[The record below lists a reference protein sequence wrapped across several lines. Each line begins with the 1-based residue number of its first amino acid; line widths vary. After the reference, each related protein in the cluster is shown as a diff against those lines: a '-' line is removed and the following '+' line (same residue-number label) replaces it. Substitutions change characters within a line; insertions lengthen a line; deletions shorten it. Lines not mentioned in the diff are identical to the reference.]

1 MFSFSG
7 APPGDADSLLAA
19 IVSVCVLMIVA
30 LSIPPV
36 LIIYIFYI
44 KRKLAKLGRTLDD
57 MQNATIHQQ
66 SAAFEL
72 DANVAYS
79 NPSQSNPSRGDFGT
93 GTNPHSSDATARMTG
108 GADYE
113 DVDAL

>member
-1 MFSFSG
+1 
-7 APPGDADSLLAA
+7 
-19 IVSVCVLMIVA
+19 MIVA

-36 LIIYIFYI
+36 LIIYIVYI
-44 KRKLAKLGRTLDD
+44 KRKLAKLPPDD

-79 NPSQSNPSRGDFGT
+79 QSNPSRADFGT
-93 GTNPHSSDATARMTG
+93 GTNPHSSDVMTG
-108 GADYE
+108 DGDYE
-113 DVDAL
+113 DVEAV